1 MNKSFVRGSVF
12 PEAAKPMEAPDETDY
27 PEFPAHMDDDHPGEE
42 CGLFGAFGCPGAAR
56 RIFDGLFAQQHRG
69 QEGAGIAV
77 SNAGKIRCVKGLGLL
92 ANAVPAGRIR
102 ELAGDMGIGH
112 VRYSTTGGGGIA
124 HNVQP
129 LIGDCVDGRWA
140 VAHNGNIVNAYELR
154 RLHQESGALFQTGTD
169 SEMLLHLLAAP
180 GYRKDPMRV
189 ARACETLI
197 GAYSFLIMSRDRLY
211 AVRDPHGFRPLVMGR
226 LGKGWV
232 FASETCAITQIGAVY
247 EREIEPGELVAVDAN
262 GMASTRLSRSGG
274 GAGLSHCVFEIVYF
288 ARPDSRVFGHNV
300 HQVRVSYGERLA
312 EEYPVD
318 ADIVIAVPDSGNSA
332 ALGYARKSGIPYEMG
347 FIRNHYVGRTFIMP
361 GQEERASQVDKKL
374 AAMPETVRGKRVV
387 VVDDSI
393 VRGTT
398 MRRRVRTLR
407 EAGASQVHLR
417 ISCPPV
423 AHPCYSGIDFPTAGE
438 LIASSKSVEEI
449 RRYMEADSLGY
460 LSVTGLLSPFA
471 DKRSYCIACFDGFYP
486 METGSGDKSIL
497 DEPGGPAS
505 SDS

>member
-1 MNKSFVRGSVF
+1 MEPVDPAER
-12 PEAAKPMEAPDETDY
+12 PETAVD
-27 PEFPAHMDDDHPGEE
+27 DDDHPCEE
-42 CGLFGAFGCPGAAR
+42 CGLFGAFGCSGAAR
-56 RIFDGLFAQQHRG
+56 IIYDGLFAQQHRG
-69 QEGAGIAV
+69 QEGAGIAT
-77 SNAGKIRCVKGLGLL
+77 SDGGKIRCVKGLGLL
-92 ANAVPAGRIR
+92 SQAVPPSRVA
-102 ELAGDMGIGH
+102 ELGGDMGIGH

-154 RLHQESGALFQTGTD
+154 RLHQEEGALFQTGTD

-180 GYRKDPMRV
+180 EYRKDPGRV
-189 ARACETLI
+189 VHACETLA
-197 GAYSFLIMSRDRLY
+197 GAYSFLIMSSDRLY

-226 LGKGWV
+226 LGGGWA
-232 FASETCAITQIGAVY
+232 FASETCALTQTGAVY
-247 EREIEPGELVAVDAN
+247 EREIEPGELVTVGADGV
-262 GMASTRLSRSGG
+262 ASTRLSRI

-288 ARPDSRVFGHNV
+288 ARPDSRIFGHNV
-300 HQVRVSYGERLA
+300 HQVRTAYGERLA

-318 ADIVIAVPDSGNSA
+318 ADIVVAVPDSGNSA

-361 GQEERASQVDKKL
+361 GQDERASQVDRKL

-398 MRRRVRTLR
+398 MRRRVLALR

-423 AHPCYSGIDFPTAGE
+423 AHPCYYGIDFPTSGE
-438 LIASSKSVEEI
+438 LIAATKSVEEI
-449 RRYMEADSLGY
+449 RCYMGADSLGY
-460 LSVTGLLSPFA
+460 LSIGGLLSPFA
-471 DKRSYCIACFDGFYP
+471 EKRSYCIACFDGSYP
-486 METGSGDKSIL
+486 METGCSDKTIL
-497 DEPGGPAS
+497 DEPEEPPR
-505 SDS
+505 SDA